1 MNYFKSHSMDEHK
14 KRMAG
19 LMPIWREKLIE
30 ITGLSDIKGVEISGA
45 IHRLAKIYD
54 SIFSSNLKGLKI
66 TNPRLKILMGLYI
79 DEKMGGTEGITPT
92 FLSHM
97 QDVRKNTISSLERGL
112 EDQGLIQRVNDPT
125 DRRIFRLKLTDAG
138 RKWITEQAAQQFGQI
153 NSMASGLSEE
163 EQNQLIQLL
172 DKLTNSLL
180 AQSKP
185 RR

>member
-1 MNYFKSHSMDEHK
+1 MNDFQSHSKDEHI
-14 KRMAG
+14 KRIAG
-19 LMPIWREKLIE
+19 MKHIWHEKMIE
-30 ITGLSDIKGVEISGA
+30 LTGLSDIKGVEISGA

-54 SIFSSNLKGLKI
+54 SIFSSNLKGSKI
-66 TNPRLKILMGLYI
+66 TNPRLKILMRLYI
-79 DEKMGGTEGITPT
+79 DEKMGRTEGITPT

-138 RKWITEQAAQQFGQI
+138 RKWIAEQASQQFGQI
-153 NSMASGLSEE
+153 NSMASDLSEE

-180 AQSKP
+180 TRSKL